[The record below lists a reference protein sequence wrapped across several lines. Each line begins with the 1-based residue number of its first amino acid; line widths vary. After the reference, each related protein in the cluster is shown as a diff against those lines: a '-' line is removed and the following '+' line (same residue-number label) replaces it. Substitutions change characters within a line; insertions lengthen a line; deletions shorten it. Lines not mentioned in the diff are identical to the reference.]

1 MLGLLLNMVE
11 PVVEFRKAES
21 PVDFRS
27 GELEAVFREE
37 DTLLA
42 VGISAILVTDADV
55 LFL

>member
-1 MLGLLLNMVE
+1 MLGLLLNIVE

-37 DTLLA
+37 DPLFA
-42 VGISAILVTDADV
+42 AGISAILVTDADV

>member
-1 MLGLLLNMVE
+1 MLGLLLNIVE
-11 PVVEFRKAES
+11 PVVEFRKAEC
-21 PVDFRS
+21 PVDLRS

-42 VGISAILVTDADV
+42 VGISAILVTDADA